1 MVTVVLQDCFV
12 YIAQNTT
19 QLIQRSEGMKKLR
32 GKTSIRRNYLSL
44 MYVPHH
50 QGGVK
55 TIRINHYRTT
65 LLSTLAILLVALLM
79 LTGYTLSVVKQ
90 NQALKAQHTKELND
104 ILLEKQKLETLIATQ
119 AKELAENAEIIT
131 TMESS
136 KTISQEAIDEYKSQY
151 EEMVLAYV
159 DNNLSEIPTIS
170 RGDRKPASFKEDVA
184 ELRALID
191 VVETAKLSEENVSAA
206 ISDKADELNEY
217 LDALPTLWPT
227 RGTTIDSPFGRRL
240 HPIYKKYLT
249 HEGIDIGYNKDPVY
263 AAGTG
268 KVILAGWNGGYGNCI
283 VINHGNGYKT
293 VYGHLRQIKVK
304 EGQWVTKGEEIGII
318 GNTGNSTGPH
328 LHFEVRVND
337 VAIDPTYF
345 VDP

>member
-1 MVTVVLQDCFV
+1 
-12 YIAQNTT
+12 
-19 QLIQRSEGMKKLR
+19 
-32 GKTSIRRNYLSL
+32 
-44 MYVPHH
+44 
-50 QGGVK
+50 
-55 TIRINHYRTT
+55 
-65 LLSTLAILLVALLM
+65 
-79 LTGYTLSVVKQ
+79 
-90 NQALKAQHTKELND
+90 
-104 ILLEKQKLETLIATQ
+104 
-119 AKELAENAEIIT
+119 
-131 TMESS
+131 MESS